1 MILFVG
7 VSKEMVGLTPGLSTM
22 RFRMLRVLCSPGRAF
37 GNIRFLSEWLSFC
50 GQLLMVGFL
59 LWIILC
65 LGLFFGKLLLFASL

>member
-22 RFRMLRVLCSPGRAF
+22 RFRMLRVLCSPGRVF

-50 GQLLMVGFL
+50 G
-59 LWIILC
+59 
-65 LGLFFGKLLLFASL
+65 